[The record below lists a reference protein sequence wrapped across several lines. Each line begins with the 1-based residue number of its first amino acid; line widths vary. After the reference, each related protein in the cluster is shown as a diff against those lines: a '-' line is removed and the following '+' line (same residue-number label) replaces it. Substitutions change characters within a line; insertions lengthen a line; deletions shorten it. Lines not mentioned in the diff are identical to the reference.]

1 VNELTERVF
10 RLRANAL
17 SWRELDGEVIAVDLE
32 DSLYLTANESGTI
45 LWSALAH
52 GATRD
57 DLVGALVGAYG
68 VARAQAE
75 VDVDEFLADAEAR
88 GLLA

>member
-17 SWRELDGEVIAVDLE
+17 SWRELDGEVIAVDLD
-32 DSLYLTANESGTI
+32 DSVYLTANQSGAI
-45 LWSALAH
+45 LWSALAE

-57 DLVGALVGAYG
+57 ELAGALVGAYG

-75 VDVDEFLADAEAR
+75 GDVDAFLADAQAR